1 MFPDK
6 FLMAFIGGIMD
17 DLKIGKNE
25 DTVNRA
31 IGTGIRCA
39 YIVLQIFLAISGL
52 AFLLVVG
59 RWLIG

>member
-1 MFPDK
+1 
-6 FLMAFIGGIMD
+6 MAVIGGIMD

-25 DTVNRA
+25 DAVNRA

-39 YIVLQIFLAISGL
+39 FIMLQIFIAIGGL
-52 AFLLVVG
+52 AFLIVVG